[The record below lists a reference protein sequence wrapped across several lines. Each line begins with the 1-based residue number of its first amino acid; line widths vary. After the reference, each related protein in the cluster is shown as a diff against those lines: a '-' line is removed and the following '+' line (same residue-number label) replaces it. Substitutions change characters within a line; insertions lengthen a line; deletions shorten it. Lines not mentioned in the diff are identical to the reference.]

1 MKPSII
7 WSIVVVILLVAVFGV
22 FKMAKAPVAGV
33 AGSIPE
39 ISAMDQA
46 RGPKDAGVVLVEYSD
61 FQCPACGSFYP
72 VVEDLNKELDGKI
85 LFVYRHFP
93 LPQHPDAL
101 LAAEAA
107 ESAGL
112 QGKFWEMHDMIFT
125 GYAGTLGLDMARFNS
140 DVSSSEVRDKIE
152 IDLRGAIK
160 ANINSTPTFYLNGK
174 KMEGFNSY
182 DEFKNLVREAVRNNP

>member
-1 MKPSII
+1 
-7 WSIVVVILLVAVFGV
+7 
-22 FKMAKAPVAGV
+22 
-33 AGSIPE
+33 
-39 ISAMDQA
+39 MDQA

-112 QGKFWEMHDMIFT
+112 QGKFWEMHDMIFENQNEWSESGKAGGIFT